1 MKLKSGMNWN
11 KLLVFLSG
19 IAFFLNACTK
29 EKSSLDPV
37 IKIEKLHSIIDEE
50 NLILLD
56 ARDKE
61 SFENGH
67 IPGAI
72 NLDWEDLID
81 QEHSV
86 YGMLIREKEF
96 KLKINQL
103 GIDPRKNLVI
113 YDEQGGVEAA
123 RVWWVLKNYDF
134 EKISILDGGIIP
146 WRYKGYALAKGRAEP
161 LAARSDNFSFKAFRT
176 INLEEIQIAMEKN
189 EYLILDARC
198 EAEYL
203 GEMVKDG
210 AQKGGRIPG
219 SINVDYIENYNIN
232 EKEELL
238 GFKSKKEL
246 EELYGSVN
254 AGPEN
259 KIVVYC
265 HTAVRSSLTTF
276 VLTELLNY
284 LEVYNYDGSWREWS
298 TLASDQIE

>member
-1 MKLKSGMNWN
+1 MNWN

-19 IAFFLNACTK
+19 IALFLNACTN

-37 IKIEKLHSIIDEE
+37 ITVESLHSILEDE

-56 ARDKE
+56 ARDRE
-61 SFENGH
+61 SFESGH
-67 IPGAI
+67 IPGSI

-81 QEHSV
+81 EDHAI

-96 KLKINQL
+96 KSKINQL
-103 GIDPRKNLVI
+103 GIDPGKNIVI
-113 YDEQGGVEAA
+113 YDEQGAVEAA
-123 RVWWVLKNYDF
+123 RVWWVLKNYGF
-134 EKISILDGGIIP
+134 ERISILDGGIIP
-146 WRYKGYALAKGRAEP
+146 WRSMGYSEAKGYAEP
-161 LAARSDNFSFKAFRT
+161 LPSRTDNFSFMEFRT
-176 INLEEIQIAMEKN
+176 IGLEDIQAAMKKD

-232 EKEELL
+232 EKGELL

-246 EELYGSVN
+246 EELYGSVQVR
-254 AGPEN
+254 PER

-284 LEVYNYDGSWREWS
+284 PEVYNYDGSWREWS
-298 TLASDQIE
+298 TLTSDQIE